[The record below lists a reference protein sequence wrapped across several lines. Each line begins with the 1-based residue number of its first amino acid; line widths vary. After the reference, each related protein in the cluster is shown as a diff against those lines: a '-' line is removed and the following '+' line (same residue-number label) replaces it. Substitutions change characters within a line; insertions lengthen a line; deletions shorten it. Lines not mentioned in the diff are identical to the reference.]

1 MKIEVKVDAA
11 CEETTVVICTDKV
24 TDEIQQLVRKL
35 SQDAPQVIVGF
46 LEDEAVILTQEEI
59 VRVFAEGGKVFAETS
74 GGQFLL
80 RLRLYELEERLD
92 GKHFVRISNAEII
105 KNVCVPLKKPVVAG
119 EEGICSG
126 CGVATLSISYYDLGY
141 ETGEMAYDI
150 LVNGKDPGDMEVQFA
165 PKFTK
170 EYNADICKELGI
182 TPPSDYQAIKTAS

>member
-11 CEETTVVICTDKV
+11 YEETTVVICTDKV

-46 LEDEAVILTQEEI
+46 LEDEAVILSHDEI

-92 GKHFVRISNAEII
+92 GKHFVRISNAEIVNLSWIRGFDLSFAGTICVRLKGGAVTYVSRRYVAKI
-105 KNVCVPLKKPVVAG
+105 KQV
-119 EEGICSG
+119 
-126 CGVATLSISYYDLGY
+126 LG
-141 ETGEMAYDI
+141 
-150 LVNGKDPGDMEVQFA
+150 L
-165 PKFTK
+165 
-170 EYNADICKELGI
+170 
-182 TPPSDYQAIKTAS
+182 